1 MDLPVW
7 QKLYSE
13 LSATTNFLPIT
24 VAFDSAGNDAAGPWI
39 RAANP
44 TYPSLIDRQHVVADL
59 YDMVNVP
66 IAVWVNEDGRL
77 VRPPEPAGTN
87 DAFRAMDPKTF
98 ALPADARASLGQTRQ
113 VYLAALRDWA
123 EKGDASEFA
132 LSEDEVLRR
141 LNEPSNDHAVAA
153 VNFRMGE
160 YLFEQG
166 HAAAAQGY
174 FDEAKRLRP
183 ESWAYRRQ
191 AWALE
196 EPGKAGGPEFWSAVS
211 ALGDGNYYAKIDMPG
226 IRES

>member
-7 QKLYSE
+7 QTLYTE
-13 LSATTNFLPIT
+13 LASTNFLPVT
-24 VAFDSAGNDAAGPWI
+24 VAFDSAGNEAAGPWI

-66 IAVWVNEDGRL
+66 TAVWINEDGRI
-77 VRPPEPAGTN
+77 VRPPETAGTN
-87 DAFRAMDPKTF
+87 ESFRAMDPKTF
-98 ALPADARASLGQTRQ
+98 RLPDEALQSLRHTRQ

-132 LSEDEVLRR
+132 LSEDEVLQR
-141 LNEPSNDHAVAA
+141 LNEPNSDHALAA

-166 HAAAAQGY
+166 QTEAAVPY

-196 EPGKAGGPEFWSAVS
+196 EPVKAGGPEFWSAVS
-211 ALGDGNYYAKIDMPG
+211 ALGKEKYYAEIDMPG
-226 IRES
+226 MK

>member
-1 MDLPVW
+1 MW
-7 QKLYSE
+7 QKLYEQIGE
-13 LSATTNFLPIT
+13 LGFVPIT
-24 VAFDSAGNDAAGPWI
+24 VAFDTAGVEAAGPWI

-44 TYPSLIDRQHVVADL
+44 TYPSLIDRQHIVADL

-66 IAVWVNEDGRL
+66 MAVWIDEQGRI
-77 VRPPEPAGTN
+77 VRPTEPAGTN
-87 DAFRAMDPKTF
+87 DSFRAMDHTTYAIPPE
-98 ALPADARASLGQTRQ
+98 AIESLRTTRD

-123 EKGDASEFA
+123 AKGPESEFA

-141 LNEPSNDHAVAA
+141 LNEPSDAHALAA

-160 YLFEQG
+160 YLHEQG
-166 HAAAAQGY
+166 HAADAQRY

-196 EPGKAGGPEFWSAVS
+196 DPAKSGGAEFWAAVDALGPEK
-211 ALGDGNYYAKIDMPG
+211 YYAKIEMPG
-226 IRES
+226 L

>member
-13 LSATTNFLPIT
+13 IGDLGFVPIT
-24 VAFDSAGNDAAGPWI
+24 VAFDAGGVEAAGPWI

-66 IAVWVNEDGRL
+66 MAVWIDEDGRI
-77 VRPPEPAGTN
+77 VRPTEPAGTN
-87 DAFRAMDPKTF
+87 DSFRAMDHTTY
-98 ALPADARASLGQTRQ
+98 AIPAEAIDSLRTVRE
-113 VYLAALRDWA
+113 VYLGALRDWA
-123 EKGDASEFA
+123 EKGPASQFA
-132 LSEDEVLRR
+132 LPEDEVLRR
-141 LNEPSNDHAVAA
+141 LNEPNDSHALAA

-160 YLFEQG
+160 YLHEQG
-166 HAAAAQGY
+166 HPADAQRY

-196 EPGKAGGPEFWSAVS
+196 DPAKSGGPEFWAAVD
-211 ALGDGNYYAKIDMPG
+211 ALGEDKYYAKIDMPG
-226 IRES
+226 V